1 MKISRRT
8 VEEDIWA
15 FRFFAAKLG
24 LAGGVPEGT
33 ANWLMVPTK
42 LLVIFKFV
50 VGQSQRSSLLL
61 MFAGTV
67 GRAKKVITARSR
79 KRPKSTKKGSYTNN
93 DIWFQ
98 SGIMF
103 VISRI
108 RISSVL
114 RTQFDCSALLA

>member
-24 LAGGVPEGT
+24 LAGGVPEDT

-50 VGQSQRSSLLL
+50 VGQSQRSSLL
-61 MFAGTV
+61 MFAGGTC
-67 GRAKKVITARSR
+67 KKSDHCAI
-79 KRPKSTKKGSYTNN
+79 TKKTEVDKKRVLHEQRHLVPEWHHVCHFTYT
-93 DIWFQ
+93 DQLCLTYPI
-98 SGIMF
+98 
-103 VISRI
+103 
-108 RISSVL
+108 
-114 RTQFDCSALLA
+114 